1 MPTCPCKILGLFCP
15 SAPRSPVRSPLCSLS
30 PKFPGTRPWPCSF
43 SVPGVISEDHRGPA
57 PIAMPQGCGGRC
69 AMMGL
74 QWARGPCWGQEQ
86 GWVAFAAVSR
96 DAVRLLKALA
106 TDLTGEAQGGH
117 CLCVLSPVP
126 IQGGLLTTGE
136 PADFAPEPGMVEG
149 GKELWSAA
157 QVSCQP
163 LPPTASHTHCRG
175 FSPVWMR
182 RWMTRLL
189 LVRKDLAQNS
199 QM

>member
-1 MPTCPCKILGLFCP
+1 MFPCKTLRLFCL
-15 SAPRSPVRSPLCSLS
+15 SAPRSPVSSPPCSLS
-30 PKFPGTRPWPCSF
+30 PKFPGTRLWPCSF
-43 SVPGVISEDHRGPA
+43 SVPGVIAEDPRGPA
-57 PIAMPQGCGGRC
+57 PITMPQGCGGRSSVT
-69 AMMGL
+69 GL
-74 QWARGPCWGQEQ
+74 QWARGPWWGHKQ
-86 GWVAFAAVSR
+86 GWVAFAAVSC
-96 DAVRLLKALA
+96 DTVWLLKALA

-117 CLCVLSPVP
+117 CLCVLAPVP

-136 PADFAPEPGMVEG
+136 PADLAPEPGTVEG
-149 GKELWSAA
+149 GKGLWPAT

-163 LPPTASHTHCRG
+163 LPPTVSQTHCRG

-189 LVRKDLAQNS
+189 LVRKDRAQNS

>member
-1 MPTCPCKILGLFCP
+1 
-15 SAPRSPVRSPLCSLS
+15 
-30 PKFPGTRPWPCSF
+30 
-43 SVPGVISEDHRGPA
+43 
-57 PIAMPQGCGGRC
+57 
-69 AMMGL
+69 MMGL

-136 PADFAPEPGMVEG
+136 PADFALQGLLSSMDATVDDQIAAGAEGPCAELTDVVPGVTVQLHMFLQVFLKVEG
-149 GKELWSAA
+149 LSTGWLWA
-157 QVSCQP
+157 
-163 LPPTASHTHCRG
+163 G
-175 FSPVWMR
+175 EG
-182 RWMTRLL
+182 L
-189 LVRKDLAQNS
+189 LVDVLVLFMVIQVLAVGEDPATAREVTGQQLPSGGSPNS
-199 QM
+199 LGANVLTVLLQGQRYSRQGLTPRAG